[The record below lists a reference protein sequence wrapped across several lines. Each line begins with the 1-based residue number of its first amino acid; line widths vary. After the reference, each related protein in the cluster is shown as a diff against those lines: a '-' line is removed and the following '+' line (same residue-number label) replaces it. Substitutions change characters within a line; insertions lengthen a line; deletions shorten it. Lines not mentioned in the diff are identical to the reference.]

1 MLSLIEILKIRG
13 IDTNQGIKVVRH
25 QDSRFDVHEI
35 YRKDNIEVYQAIQK
49 RSVFDGAEILV
60 SFIGIE
66 NTKAKFI
73 GMYRNHGKRRW
84 TDLKKKPV
92 SRDGDDASLAFLDS
106 VTEQHFW
113 YDLEPLPAMDD
124 LKDRLI
130 VKWGTPSSA
139 RSWVQS
145 KLDKEVVE
153 ILPKGYVMP
162 FPGFQDIIL
171 PYSELVK
178 LIGNPEA
185 NREWYNKLSEV
196 AGIYLIVD
204 SATGKQYI
212 GSAAGGRGIWGRWK
226 SYVKSGHGGN
236 KKLREIIGKDPQ
248 YVNNFQFT
256 VLRTLANTLTQKEVI
271 EFEKLYKKKLGTKAF
286 GLNSN

>member
-1 MLSLIEILKIRG
+1 
-13 IDTNQGIKVVRH
+13 VVRH

-35 YRKDNIEVYQAIQK
+35 YHKGNIEVYQAIQ
-49 RSVFDGAEILV
+49 RRPVFDGAEILL

-66 NTKAKFI
+66 NTRAKFI

-84 TDLKKKPV
+84 ADLERKPV
-92 SRDGDDASLAFLDS
+92 VRYGDDASLAFLDT
-106 VTEQHFW
+106 VTQQHFW
-113 YDLEPLPAMDD
+113 YDLKALPAMDD

-130 VKWGTPSSA
+130 VKWGSPSSA
-139 RSWVQS
+139 RSWVQT
-145 KLDKEVVE
+145 KLDKEIVE
-153 ILPKGYVMP
+153 ILPEGYVMA
-162 FPGFQDIIL
+162 FPGYQDFVL
-171 PYSELVK
+171 TYSELVK
-178 LIGNPEA
+178 LIRNPET
-185 NREWYNKLSEV
+185 NREWFIKLSSV

-204 SATGKQYI
+204 SATGKQYV
-212 GSAAGGRGIWGRWK
+212 GSAAGTRGIWGRWE

-236 KKLREIIGKDPQ
+236 KKLQEIIRNGHQ

-256 VLRTLANTLTQKEVI
+256 ILRTLPITLTQKEVI